1 KNTSNMSCGYLYEI
15 RRKSE
20 DYEQHLEQ
28 CQREN
33 SNLSEF
39 SKDEEIWE
47 VPEENF
53 DNVYQQIGY
62 NEELTKENE
71 DEVQEDEIRSTP
83 EVLNLRQFENTETI
97 RLSLSSEQIALKS
110 QSEQTQYSMQ
120 IACNEMQQ
128 IINKS
133 INTETDLTKSMTS
146 DNNAI
151 NAITTTTAFNTTT
164 VNTTT
169 TNNSGNKVQWKNLKL
184 TNNNN
189 NNNNIKTNDRHKH
202 NSSSSSLLNFSIVP
216 INVSAQNQKKTTE
229 KELEKFPEIKLT
241 SFSART
247 NSIKLPAPK
256 ATILKPNSG
265 FYAQTTISS
274 MSRRKSSGSGSEVN
288 KHITESSTS
297 PESLL
302 DNILSAA
309 SSVSV
314 HSSSQSSNGLAAD
327 LDAQKIKQ
335 NSKSR
340 EKSLQSMTLPT
351 NVSGKYN
358 TGILKNQIPELKI
371 ITTPNTP
378 SNTKTLN
385 IGKNTSPSLLTI
397 SNLSHSDSFETASNR
412 SR

>member
-1 KNTSNMSCGYLYEI
+1 MSCGYLYEI

-20 DYEQHLEQ
+20 DYEQHLEHNH
-28 CQREN
+28 REN

-62 NEELTKENE
+62 NEELTEENE
-71 DEVQEDEIRSTP
+71 DEFEEDENHSIP
-83 EVLNLRQFENTETI
+83 EGLTLKQFENSETI

-110 QSEQTQYSMQ
+110 QSEQTQCSTQ
-120 IACNEMQQ
+120 IAYNEMQQ

-133 INTETDLTKSMTS
+133 INTETDVTKSMTS
-146 DNNAI
+146 DNNVI
-151 NAITTTTAFNTTT
+151 NAITATTAFNTTT
-164 VNTTT
+164 LNTTT
-169 TNNSGNKVQWKNLKL
+169 TNNSGNKVQWKNLRL

-189 NNNNIKTNDRHKH
+189 NNNNTKTNDRLQQ
-202 NSSSSSLLNFSIVP
+202 NSSSSSVLNFSIVP
-216 INVSAQNQKKTTE
+216 INVSAQSQKKTTE
-229 KELEKFPEIKLT
+229 NEMEKFPEIKLT
-241 SFSART
+241 SFSARK

-265 FYAQTTISS
+265 FYAQTTTSS
-274 MSRRKSSGSGSEVN
+274 MSRRKSSGSGSEIN
-288 KHITESSTS
+288 KHVTESSTS

-314 HSSSQSSNGLAAD
+314 HSSSQSSNGLVVD

-335 NSKSR
+335 DSKSW
-340 EKSLQSMTLPT
+340 EKSLQSMALPT
-351 NVSGKYN
+351 NVGGKNN

-371 ITTPNTP
+371 ITAPNFP
-378 SNTKTLN
+378 SNTQTLN
-385 IGKNTSPSLLTI
+385 VGKNTSPSLLTI